1 MGAIQKHNGSDS
13 KTQWE
18 RFKNTMGAIQ
28 KHNGSD
34 SKTQWERYENTEGK
48 IKRSYCVLFC
58 NVFVLFKR

>member
-1 MGAIQKHNGSDS
+1 MGAIQKHSGSDS

-18 RFKNTMGAIQ
+18 RFENTVGAIR
-28 KHNGSD
+28 KHSGSD
-34 SKTQWERYENTEGK
+34 LKTQWERYENTEEK